1 VINEELSGLPKK
13 SNGIPAAVSMSSPPS
28 SPGSRDPKVV
38 VCIPAYNEERAIAS
52 VIANSRTFAD
62 SVLVCDDGSTDKTAE
77 IARQMGA
84 EVIANPHNMGKGAA
98 LNVLL
103 DYAKSLNPDVVVT
116 IDADGQ
122 HDPAEIP
129 RLIEPILSKS
139 ADVVVGSRFVRGS
152 STDAPQYRK
161 IGLGIIN
168 ALVRS
173 DGLTGVKD
181 TQSGFRAYSSRAL
194 KAISWC
200 EMKGFGIEAE
210 QLRKASQHGMRIVEV
225 PISVRYN
232 GVHKP
237 SKKNPAAHGLELL
250 SATLKLVAEDRPI
263 LFLGVPGVLLVI
275 IGFAIG
281 INLLLTFNE
290 TRYFSIPFALLMMF
304 SIFGGTLLSITALI
318 LYAIS
323 RLGHKLERQ

>member
-1 VINEELSGLPKK
+1 MQEKGGSETRPERKPK
-13 SNGIPAAVSMSSPPS
+13 I
-28 SPGSRDPKVV
+28 V
-38 VCIPAYNEERAIAS
+38 VCIPAYNEESSIAG
-52 VIANSRTFAD
+52 VIANAKPHAD
-62 SVLVCDDGSTDKTAE
+62 HIIVCDDGSKDKTAE
-77 IARQMGA
+77 IAKKMGA
-84 EVIANPHNMGKGAA
+84 EVFSNPVNMGKGFS
-98 LNVLL
+98 LNMLF
-103 DYAKSLNPDVVVT
+103 DYARDLNPDIVVT
-116 IDADGQ
+116 LDADGQ
-122 HDPAEIP
+122 HDPNEIP
-129 RLIEPILSKS
+129 KLIDPILANR
-139 ADVVVGSRFVRGS
+139 ADVVIGSRYVKGS
-152 STDAPQYRK
+152 WTDAPLYRRFGLK
-161 IGLGIIN
+161 IVNSLFSFNNEFGI
-168 ALVRS
+168 
-173 DGLTGVKD
+173 KD

-237 SKKNPAAHGLELL
+237 SKKNPAAHGLELV

-323 RLGHKLERQ
+323 RLGHKLERR